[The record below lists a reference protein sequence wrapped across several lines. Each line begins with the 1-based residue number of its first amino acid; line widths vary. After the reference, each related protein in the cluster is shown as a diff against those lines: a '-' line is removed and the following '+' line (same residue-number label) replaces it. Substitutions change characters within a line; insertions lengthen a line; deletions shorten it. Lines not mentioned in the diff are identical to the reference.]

1 MSLSTPPAPSARD
14 EVASG
19 RINQKRRTRQAL
31 LDAALALSESGVEP
45 SLQNVA
51 ERALI
56 SRATAYRYFTSI
68 EALLHEAYLERFVR
82 TIEASAVAGEDPVDT
97 IGRAAES
104 VNRLLLQDEVG
115 MHVIE
120 RSFMQVWLDNPAD
133 ARPPRA
139 ARRMKFIEAVLAKLV
154 DRLDAPA
161 RRRLRTALTLV
172 MGVEAVLSMRDVGG
186 ASVEE
191 AVDAGTWAARALVQQ
206 ALHEATAAARPRA
219 ARTRRKRAR

>member
-1 MSLSTPPAPSARD
+1 MNLSTPPVPSTRD
-14 EVASG
+14 EVATG
-19 RINQKRRTRQAL
+19 RVNQKRRTRQAL

-45 SLQNVA
+45 SLQDVA

-56 SRATAYRYFTSI
+56 SRATAYRYFTSV
-68 EALLHEAYLERFVR
+68 EALLHEAYLERFVQ
-82 TIEASAVAGEDPVDT
+82 TIEASAVAGEDPVDA

-120 RSFMQVWLDNPAD
+120 RSFMQVWLDNAAD

-139 ARRMKFIEAVLAKLV
+139 ARRVKFIEPILAKLA

-191 AVDAGTWAARALVQQ
+191 TIDAGTWAARALVKQ
-206 ALHEATAAARPRA
+206 ALNEAASDARPRA
-219 ARTRRKRAR
+219 TRTRRKRAR